1 MRPGHFRWLAYFAN
15 RLTDQEKEELA
26 MQEIAISDAMQAAR
40 VFLSSTAERREYIN
54 REMAR
59 MDYESGIEEAREQ
72 GIEQGIEQGM
82 EQGEMKKQREL
93 VLSMLSDG
101 LLPEQVARIAKISVA
116 EVKKI
121 GEES

>member
-1 MRPGHFRWLAYFAN
+1 
-15 RLTDQEKEELA
+15 

-72 GIEQGIEQGM
+72 GIEQGM
-82 EQGEMKKQREL
+82 KQGEMKKQREM

-116 EVKKI
+116 EVKNW
-121 GEES
+121 